1 MEIEKIKD
9 ALKTRS
15 HFLKKKFGVKSIR
28 IFGSYAR
35 GEQKESSDLDIL
47 VEFEKPID
55 LFGFIELENYLSDL
69 LGIKVDLTVKGALK
83 SRIRDRILKESI
95 KL

>member
-1 MEIEKIKD
+1 MKIEKIKGV
-9 ALKTRS
+9 LRTKS
-15 HFLKKKFGVKSIR
+15 YFLKKKFGVKNIR

-55 LFGFIELENYLSDL
+55 LFEFVELENYLSDL

-83 SRIRDRILKESI
+83 SRIRDKVLKESI

>member
-15 HFLKKKFGVKSIR
+15 YFLKKKFGVKSIR

-47 VEFEKPID
+47 VEFEEPID
-55 LFGFIELENYLSDL
+55 LFGFVELENYLSDL

>member
-1 MEIEKIKD
+1 MEIEKIKN

-15 HFLKKKFGVKSIR
+15 YFLKKKSGVKGIR

-47 VEFEKPID
+47 VEFEEPID
-55 LFGFIELENYLSDL
+55 LFGFVELENYLSDL